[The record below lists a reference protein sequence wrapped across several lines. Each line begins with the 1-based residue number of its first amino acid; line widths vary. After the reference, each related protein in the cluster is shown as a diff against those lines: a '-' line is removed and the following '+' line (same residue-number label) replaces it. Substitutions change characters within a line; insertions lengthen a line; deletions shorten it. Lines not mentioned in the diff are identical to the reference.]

1 MVRTTHFLGAVALL
15 LMSLLSGPAQA
26 EEYFA
31 ARHGLVLGRG
41 MGAPEFAA
49 PGHLR
54 LAAEGAF
61 YFKTMELFNLDGILG
76 ETFTG
81 YRAPV
86 SLRYR
91 PHPHLG
97 VELGALLGHDFGDDD
112 RLNAAAPIL
121 RLVYEPTPDV
131 FIIGGTVVPTHWQ
144 HDALLDDTR
153 KLRAD
158 VEQGFQLRADR
169 RTWKHDTWLNW
180 RVREGDERAEE
191 FEIGLS
197 NQFRL
202 WRDLLRLDTQ
212 FLWTHAGG
220 QMSTSGRV
228 EQNLLYLVGFSVG
241 GRYPLGGTLLEEVRA
256 GYAWLYSRDETDH
269 SPLFKGF
276 GRSYTAR
283 ADLRLHPAWRARLFA
298 EVFDGDRFTA
308 TLGDPLYSL
317 DSYDQ
322 RGINL
327 LFDVADDLLRVEVG
341 FVSQGTADQENLSYQ
356 LAMVWAGWW
365 TP

>member
-1 MVRTTHFLGAVALL
+1 MIRFLSVLGLL
-15 LMSLLSGPAQA
+15 LMALWPGPARA

-31 ARHGLVLGRG
+31 ARDGLVLGRD
-41 MGAPEFAA
+41 MGAPRFEA
-49 PGHLR
+49 PGRLS

-61 YFKTMELFNLDGILG
+61 YFKTLELFNLEGILG

-91 PHPHLG
+91 PHPELG
-97 VELGALLGHDFGDDD
+97 VELGVLLGHDFGDDD

-131 FIIGGTVVPTHWQ
+131 FIIGGTVVPTHWL
-144 HDALLDDTR
+144 HDALFDDTR
-153 KLRAD
+153 KLRTD
-158 VEQGFQLRADR
+158 GEQGFQLRADR
-169 RTWKHDTWLNW
+169 RAWKHDTWVNW
-180 RVREGDERAEE
+180 RVREGAERAEE

-202 WRDLLRLDTQ
+202 ARDLLRLDTQ

-220 QMSTSGRV
+220 QMSTSGRI
-228 EQNLLYLVGFSVG
+228 EQNLLYLAGFSVG
-241 GRYPLGGTLLEEVRA
+241 RRQPLGGTLLEDARA

-269 SPLFKGF
+269 SGLFKGY
-276 GRSYTAR
+276 GRSYTAH
-283 ADLRLHPAWRARLFA
+283 ADLRLNPIWRVRLFF
-298 EVFDGDRFTA
+298 EHFDGDRFTA

-317 DSYDQ
+317 EAYDQ

-327 LFDVADDLLRVEVG
+327 LFDVADDQLHIEVG
-341 FVSQGTADQENLSYQ
+341 FVSQGTSNQENLSYQ
-356 LAMVWAGWW
+356 LAMVWEGWR
-365 TP
+365 TVLR

>member
-1 MVRTTHFLGAVALL
+1 MIR
-15 LMSLLSGPAQA
+15 SLCLASLVLIGLPAGPART

-31 ARHGLVLGRG
+31 VTDGLVLGRDT
-41 MGAPEFAA
+41 GAPAFAA
-49 PGHLR
+49 PGRLI

-61 YFKTMELFNLDGILG
+61 YFKTLELFNLEGILG

-91 PHPHLG
+91 PHRELG
-97 VELGALLGHDFGDDD
+97 VEVGVMLGHEFGDDN
-112 RLNAAAPIL
+112 RLNDAAPIL

-131 FIIGGTVVPTHWQ
+131 FIIGGTVVPTHWL
-144 HDALLDDTR
+144 HDALFDDTR
-153 KLRAD
+153 KLRTD

-169 RTWKHDTWLNW
+169 TTWKHDTWVNW
-180 RVREGDERAEE
+180 RVREGADRAEE

-202 WRDLLRLDTQ
+202 WSDTLRLDAQ

-220 QMSTSGRV
+220 QMSTSGRI
-228 EQNLLYLVGFSVG
+228 EQSLLYLTGFSVG
-241 GRYPLGGTLLEEVRA
+241 REHPLGGTLLEDVRA

-269 SPLFKGF
+269 SGLFKGF
-276 GRSYTAR
+276 GRSYTAH
-283 ADLRLHPAWRARLFA
+283 ADLRLNSVWRVRLFG
-298 EVFDGDRFTA
+298 EIYDGDRFTA
-308 TLGDPLYSL
+308 TLGDPLYGL
-317 DSYDQ
+317 DDYVQ

-327 LFDVADDLLRVEVG
+327 LFDVADEQLHLEVG

-356 LAMVWAGWW
+356 LAMVWEGWHEVVH
-365 TP
+365 